1 MEEPVRRSLTIVA
14 LLTATMLAG
23 ACGGTTRPKTA
34 ATQTPDAASTPA
46 LVRACQA
53 TGMSSRKGAE
63 GTCTA
68 DGATITV
75 VNLGHE
81 ARLRTLGV
89 RLNGCRIAAHGTFA
103 RCSLTVRNRSDA
115 PRRFDSAGRTQ
126 TMLVIDGTQFFERSD
141 AERRADARS
150 LVARDSHIEPGQ
162 SRTGDVVFDL
172 APRFIHGLRSSGN
185 LFVFNFGDDGNN
197 TEAAAMLHTY
207 R

>member
-1 MEEPVRRSLTIVA
+1 MRGSITIVA

-46 LVRACQA
+46 PVPACQA

-75 VNLGHE
+75 VSPGHE

-89 RLNGCRIAAHGTFA
+89 TLNGCRAASSA

-115 PRRFDSAGRTQ
+115 PRTFDGAGKPQ
-126 TMLVIDGTQFFERSD
+126 TMLVIDGRQFYEHSG
-141 AERRADARS
+141 AGKQAIQPGES
-150 LVARDSHIEPGQ
+150 LTR
-162 SRTGDVVFDL
+162 DVVYDL
-172 APRFIHGLRSSGN
+172 APRYVRDLHRTGK

-197 TEAAAMLHTY
+197 VGQAAMLHTY